1 MIKIIVYLSALLAA
15 VLVGCTSKTTDKN
28 NNANNDSIQKYI
40 ALASNDTLDHAIRI
54 QYNDKALSFL
64 DVKKNDSLTKEYL
77 NSLVFNYLGTK
88 EWKKYH
94 RFAKIYFQKSN
105 EAQDTLGLARCYRYK
120 ASFYRNTDF
129 LDSSFYYYC
138 KAEKFY
144 KKTNDKMGL
153 ETVYFFKSSVQFK
166 LDDYLGSELSS
177 KKGLLLSKKSKDY
190 YKIYAFLISIG
201 NCYHNLKQYD
211 KAIATIKEA
220 LQLVEKYKVPS
231 YPDYSPKI
239 TCLNNIGNAY
249 REMKEYTTAISYF
262 KLALQEKKLIKK
274 DIETRAYLLSNLGY
288 CYLKTKNYT
297 QIPFLFYKS
306 DSIFKFLGIKNEQ
319 SLSNVYLSQYYFI
332 KKDTIKAINYSE
344 KALQLAKE
352 AKAPY
357 YYLLAL
363 NNAGSINSKKAPQY
377 IQEYHQKNENQIF
390 EERNARNQYYK
401 IQFETDEIS
410 QEKETAIQQKWII
423 TGVALAVLVI
433 LFLLFIIFLQR
444 SRQKELQFLRSQ
456 EKANEE
462 IYQLMLAQKSKEE
475 AAKQA
480 EKKRISLEL
489 HDGIMNKLASTR
501 LNLAVLSHNR
511 EDATITKCLTHI
523 TDIYQIEQEI
533 RTIAHDLNKEVFQKS
548 NSYTELLQDF
558 VSDQNKNAT
567 THYELEVE
575 EAIDW
580 TAISSE
586 LKMNLYRI
594 IQEACHNINKHAAA
608 KKAII
613 SIILDLPNICLSICD
628 DGIGFDT
635 SKKADGIGIQNIQ
648 QRVKL
653 LNGKFSMY
661 STPHTATS
669 INVAIPI

>member
-40 ALASNDTLDHAIRI
+40 ALAGNDTLDHAIRI

-120 ASFYRNTDF
+120 AGFYKNTKVF
-129 LDSSFYYYC
+129 DSSFYYYL
-138 KAEKFY
+138 KAEKAYLILKDKVNYANILFNKGFVQY
-144 KKTNDKMGL
+144 SVNDFLAADLSLTKAYSIIKNTNDNVKKYAILNQLGL
-153 ETVYFFKSSVQFK
+153 VSNG
-166 LDDYLGSELSS
+166 LGE
-177 KKGLLLSKKSKDY
+177 
-190 YKIYAFLISIG
+190 
-201 NCYHNLKQYD
+201 YD
-211 KAIATIKEA
+211 KAINYFSQALTIAKENNH
-220 LQLVEKYKVPS
+220 LDNYRES
-231 YPDYSPKI
+231 I
-239 TCLNNIGNAY
+239 CLSNIGLAY
-249 REMKEYTTAISYF
+249 QNLEDDKKAITFFNKSLIDNKLKRDFPELYSNIIDNLAYSKLQINDLNGLPILFFESLDIRKTLNDKSAVIISYIHLSEYCD
-262 KLALQEKKLIKK
+262 KIKQKNKALKYANLALGIAKSNKIPIDLLFSLKQASLVDKKNAAKYS
-274 DIETRAYLLSNLGY
+274 DDYLR
-288 CYLKTKNYT
+288 
-297 QIPFLFYKS
+297 IS
-306 DSIFKFLGIKNEQ
+306 DRLH
-319 SLSNVYLSQYYFI
+319 L
-332 KKDTIKAINYSE
+332 
-344 KALQLAKE
+344 
-352 AKAPY
+352 
-357 YYLLAL
+357 
-363 NNAGSINSKKAPQY
+363 
-377 IQEYHQKNENQIF
+377 
-390 EERNARNQYYK
+390 EERKSKDRFTRIAL
-401 IQFETDEIS
+401 ETDEIS

-423 TGVALAVLVI
+423 TGIALAVLII

-613 SIILDLPNICLSICD
+613 SIILDLPNICLSVCD

>member
-1 MIKIIVYLSALLAA
+1 
-15 VLVGCTSKTTDKN
+15 
-28 NNANNDSIQKYI
+28 
-40 ALASNDTLDHAIRI
+40 
-54 QYNDKALSFL
+54 
-64 DVKKNDSLTKEYL
+64 
-77 NSLVFNYLGTK
+77 
-88 EWKKYH
+88 
-94 RFAKIYFQKSN
+94 
-105 EAQDTLGLARCYRYK
+105 
-120 ASFYRNTDF
+120 
-129 LDSSFYYYC
+129 
-138 KAEKFY
+138 
-144 KKTNDKMGL
+144 
-153 ETVYFFKSSVQFK
+153 
-166 LDDYLGSELSS
+166 
-177 KKGLLLSKKSKDY
+177 
-190 YKIYAFLISIG
+190 
-201 NCYHNLKQYD
+201 
-211 KAIATIKEA
+211 
-220 LQLVEKYKVPS
+220 
-231 YPDYSPKI
+231 
-239 TCLNNIGNAY
+239 
-249 REMKEYTTAISYF
+249 
-262 KLALQEKKLIKK
+262 
-274 DIETRAYLLSNLGY
+274 
-288 CYLKTKNYT
+288 
-297 QIPFLFYKS
+297 
-306 DSIFKFLGIKNEQ
+306 
-319 SLSNVYLSQYYFI
+319 
-332 KKDTIKAINYSE
+332 
-344 KALQLAKE
+344 
-352 AKAPY
+352 
-357 YYLLAL
+357 
-363 NNAGSINSKKAPQY
+363 
-377 IQEYHQKNENQIF
+377 
-390 EERNARNQYYK
+390 
-401 IQFETDEIS
+401 
-410 QEKETAIQQKWII
+410 
-423 TGVALAVLVI
+423 LVI

>member
-1 MIKIIVYLSALLAA
+1 MKSEKIYKKINDIDGYSTILLKKGIVQFSINDFLAA
-15 VLVGCTSKTTDKN
+15 DLSLSKAYSIIKN
-28 NNANNDSIQKYI
+28 TND
-40 ALASNDTLDHAIRI
+40 N
-54 QYNDKALSFL
+54 
-64 DVKKNDSLTKEYL
+64 VKKYRIL
-77 NSLVFNYLGTK
+77 N
-88 EWKKYH
+88 
-94 RFAKIYFQKSN
+94 Q
-105 EAQDTLGLARCYRYK
+105 LGLV
-120 ASFYRNTDF
+120 SN
-129 LDSSFYYYC
+129 
-138 KAEKFY
+138 
-144 KKTNDKMGL
+144 ML
-153 ETVYFFKSSVQFK
+153 E
-166 LDDYLGSELSS
+166 E
-177 KKGLLLSKKSKDY
+177 
-190 YKIYAFLISIG
+190 
-201 NCYHNLKQYD
+201 YD
-211 KAIATIKEA
+211 KAINYFNQSLTIAKENNY
-220 LQLVEKYKVPS
+220 LDNYQESV
-231 YPDYSPKI
+231 
-239 TCLNNIGNAY
+239 CLSNIGLVYQNLNDHKKAITYYNKSLIDNKLKRDFPELYSNIIDNLAY
-249 REMKEYTTAISYF
+249 SKLQINDLNGLPNLFFESLDIRKTLNDKSAVIISYIHLSEYCD
-262 KLALQEKKLIKK
+262 KIKQKNKALKYANLALGIAKSNKIPIDLLFSLKQASLVDKKNAAKYS
-274 DIETRAYLLSNLGY
+274 DDYLR
-288 CYLKTKNYT
+288 
-297 QIPFLFYKS
+297 IS
-306 DSIFKFLGIKNEQ
+306 DRLH
-319 SLSNVYLSQYYFI
+319 L
-332 KKDTIKAINYSE
+332 
-344 KALQLAKE
+344 
-352 AKAPY
+352 
-357 YYLLAL
+357 
-363 NNAGSINSKKAPQY
+363 
-377 IQEYHQKNENQIF
+377 
-390 EERNARNQYYK
+390 EERKSKDRFTRIAL
-401 IQFETDEIS
+401 ETDEIS

-423 TGVALAVLVI
+423 TGIALAVLVI

-613 SIILDLPNICLSICD
+613 SIILDLPNICLSVCD

>member
-1 MIKIIVYLSALLAA
+1 
-15 VLVGCTSKTTDKN
+15 
-28 NNANNDSIQKYI
+28 
-40 ALASNDTLDHAIRI
+40 
-54 QYNDKALSFL
+54 
-64 DVKKNDSLTKEYL
+64 
-77 NSLVFNYLGTK
+77 
-88 EWKKYH
+88 
-94 RFAKIYFQKSN
+94 
-105 EAQDTLGLARCYRYK
+105 
-120 ASFYRNTDF
+120 
-129 LDSSFYYYC
+129 
-138 KAEKFY
+138 
-144 KKTNDKMGL
+144 
-153 ETVYFFKSSVQFK
+153 
-166 LDDYLGSELSS
+166 LSS
-177 KKGLLLSKKSKDY
+177 KKGFLLVKDTNDY
-190 YKIYAFLISIG
+190 FNIYSCFLNLG

-211 KAIATIKEA
+211 KAISTLKQA
-220 LQLVEKYKVPS
+220 LEIVNKHKLTNYLS
-231 YPDYSPKI
+231 DCPKI
-239 TCLNNIGNAY
+239 ICLNNIGNAY
-249 REMKEYTTAISYF
+249 REMKQYNTAISYF
-262 KLALQEKKLIKK
+262 KLALQEKKLVKK
-274 DIETRAYLLSNLGY
+274 DIESRAYLLNNLGD

-297 QIPFLFYKS
+297 QVPFLFFKS

-319 SLSNVYLSQYYFI
+319 SQSNVHLSQYYFV
-332 KKDTIKAINYSE
+332 KKDTLRAIYYSE

-357 YYLLAL
+357 YYLVAL

-390 EERNARNQYYK
+390 EERKARNQYYK
-401 IQFETDEIS
+401 IQLETDEIS
-410 QEKETAIQQKWII
+410 QEKETAIKQKWII
-423 TGVALAVLVI
+423 TGVAVAVLVI

-475 AAKQA
+475 EAKQA

-548 NSYTELLQDF
+548 NSYAELLQDF
-558 VSDQNKNAT
+558 VSDQNKNT
-567 THYELEVE
+567 TTQYELEVE
-575 EAIDW
+575 ETIDW
-580 TAISSE
+580 NAVSSE

-594 IQEACHNINKHAAA
+594 IQEASHNINKHAAA

-635 SKKADGIGIQNIQ
+635 SKKAEGIGIQNIQ